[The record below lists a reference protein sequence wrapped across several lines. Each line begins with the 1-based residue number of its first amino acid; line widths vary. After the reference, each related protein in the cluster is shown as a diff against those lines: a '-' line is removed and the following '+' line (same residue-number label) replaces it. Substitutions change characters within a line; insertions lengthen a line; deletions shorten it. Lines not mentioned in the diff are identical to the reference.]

1 MFQER
6 FDMHLTESLLI
17 YWSQGIWSRF
27 FPVYDHIRESIKNGP
42 MKSANFLTANMGIN
56 YFAGEMTGAKL
67 DRVLL
72 NVNGGGA
79 LMTMGVYPIQLAML
93 LFGGE
98 PEKIVASG
106 IIVQPNSK

>member
-1 MFQER
+1 
-6 FDMHLTESLLI
+6 
-17 YWSQGIWSRF
+17 
-27 FPVYDHIRESIKNGP
+27 
-42 MKSANFLTANMGIN
+42 MKSANFLTANRGIN
-56 YFAGEMTGAKL
+56 CFAGEVTGTKL

-79 LMTMGVYPIQLAML
+79 LMTIGVYPIQLAML

-106 IIVQPNSK
+106 IIAQPNSK